1 MQPLSCSVCVC
12 VCVCVWTGCGYVC
25 VMAIQNI
32 TLELLTPLDSSA
44 FQNIQHVQRLYLYQ
58 IWPTLT
64 VKLWKCMK
72 NSDFTGVRDCPL
84 GTKDRFHS
92 TGLLIK
98 GSLVGSSQPSSK
110 SSLISSLDP
119 VYGNCRALL
128 GTVGGKLYLTCANWL
143 IRIPSAVFARVL
155 LCHSQLNAVPLQ
167 VTVYCL

>member
-1 MQPLSCSVCVC
+1 MCVDWVWVCVC
-12 VCVCVWTGCGYVC
+12 YGYSEHYVR
-25 VMAIQNI
+25 VTDTIGF
-32 TLELLTPLDSSA
+32 LWLFA

-92 TGLLIK
+92 TGLLTK